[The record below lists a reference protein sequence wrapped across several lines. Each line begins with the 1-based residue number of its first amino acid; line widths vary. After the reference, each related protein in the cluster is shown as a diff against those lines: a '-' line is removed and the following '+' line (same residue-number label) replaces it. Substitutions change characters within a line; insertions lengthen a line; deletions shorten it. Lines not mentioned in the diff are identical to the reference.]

1 MQLVVMAIVLLFAGI
16 FADKWAG
23 KLKFR
28 KPKRGQAPAIE
39 SEGSRTAFVKL
50 VRMLCFAG
58 VVYSVFATSYVFV
71 DADEVGHL
79 KKIYGF
85 AELKGGSIIAVNGEK
100 GFQARI
106 LRPGFHFEPLITVI
120 NDVEIKPM
128 VEVPAGFYGR
138 IVTADGRPLSD
149 DAIMANPWKEEEF
162 TQMLDASYFMSAPK
176 GDKDGLVRGQKGLQ
190 LSILKPG
197 KYPLNLYLFRVEV
210 CQETACIV
218 YDRNGVQRIQAN
230 KDTKVTQI
238 KAGNVG
244 VVRSNITEPTC
255 KEKDGKVVVTDK
267 LGGKASLSVP
277 LVDMGCKGVWKEPK
291 FPGAYFINKDAFDV
305 TEINTQVQTWTYS
318 GGYEKRFIDLEVDQ
332 KGQIKQS
339 LRKEEQ
345 KYDPKRDAANAIFA
359 KVEGWDVPVE
369 IRALVQITPE
379 DAPFV
384 VASVGGVNEAEN
396 RVITPIIRSEAR
408 NIIGGKISVKEI
420 NDKGEEIETIRAT
433 KVLDLVENR
442 GVIEK
447 QIERT
452 IMDKSIHTG
461 VTIKE
466 VRIGETAIPPE
477 LLLARQR
484 EQLADQMSKAF
495 EQEKSAQDQRIKTE
509 QARAEADQQSI
520 LVEAQ
525 IARQAS
531 EEYKKR
537 RLNEGVADGDYL
549 KKVAEGQAKQA
560 AVLGQDRV
568 VMLQLA
574 DRILDTL
581 KEKPE
586 IVTNL
591 KLPKTM
597 VMGNGSGLEGAA
609 AVFGGMFDSP
619 KKDK

>member
-1 MQLVVMAIVLLFAGI
+1 MQLVVMAILLIFAGM
-16 FADKWAG
+16 FVDKWAG
-23 KLKFR
+23 KLRFIR
-28 KPKRGQAPAIE
+28 RRSAAQTIDIGGKRPA
-39 SEGSRTAFVKL
+39 FFKL
-50 VRMLCFAG
+50 VRLSCFAG
-58 VVYSVFATSYVFV
+58 ALYCVFATSYVFV
-71 DADEVGHL
+71 DADEVGHM

-85 AELKGGSIIAVNGEK
+85 SELSGGRILAVNGEK
-100 GFQARI
+100 GFQAKI

-128 VEVPAGFYGR
+128 IEVPAGYYGR

-149 DAIMANPWKEEEF
+149 DAIMADPWDEKEF
-162 TQMLDASYFMSAPK
+162 TKMLDASYFISPS
-176 GDKDGLVRGQKGLQ
+176 KDGLARGQKGLQ

-210 CQETACIV
+210 CQKTSCIV
-218 YDRNGVQRIQAN
+218 YDRNGVQRVQAK
-230 KDTKVTQI
+230 KDTQVTQI
-238 KAGNVG
+238 RAGHVG
-244 VVRSNITEPTC
+244 VVRSNITEPSC
-255 KEKDGKVVVTDK
+255 LEKDGHVTITDQK
-267 LGGKASLSVP
+267 GGKVSLSVP
-277 LVDMGCKGVWKEPK
+277 LVGVGCKGVWIDPK
-291 FPGAYFINKDAFDV
+291 FPGAYFINKDAFEV
-305 TEINTQVQTWTYS
+305 TEINTQVQTWTYN

-332 KGQIKQS
+332 NGQIKQS
-339 LRKEEQ
+339 LRKELQ
-345 KYDPKRDAANAIFA
+345 RYDESKDAGKAIFA

-369 IRALVQITPE
+369 MRALVQITPQ

-384 VASVGGVNEAEN
+384 VASVGGVHEAEN

-408 NIIGGKISVKEI
+408 NIIGGEI
-420 NDKGEEIETIRAT
+420 TFLEPDGKGGTSRFT
-433 KVLDLVENR
+433 RSTRVLDLVEKR

-447 QIERT
+447 QIET
-452 IMDKSIHTG
+452 AIMDKSIHTG

-484 EQLADQMSKAF
+484 EQLANQMSKAF
-495 EQEKSAQDQRIKTE
+495 EQEKRAQDQRIKTE
-509 QARAEADQQSI
+509 QARAEADQQSV

-537 RLNEGVADGDYL
+537 RLNEGTADGDYL
-549 KKVAEGQAKQA
+549 KKVAEGQERQA
-560 AVLGQDRV
+560 AVLGKDRV

-597 VMGNGSGLEGAA
+597 VLGGGSGLEGAA
-609 AVFGGMFDSP
+609 AVVGGMFDSKTTP
-619 KKDK
+619 SKSN